1 MITQAMVV
9 GSALPNY
16 IQILIRKHPER
27 IGSLVN
33 FNLVMILIPS
43 CLLGSTLGALVVN
56 YVPELVQD
64 VLVVIVA
71 FFFAVKFYKKF
82 KEIKKK

>member
-27 IGSLVN
+27 SGSLVN
-33 FNLVMILIPS
+33 FNLVMILIPC

-56 YVPELVQD
+56 YVPELFQD

-71 FFFAVKFYKKF
+71 FFFAVKFYKKY
-82 KEIKKK
+82 KDTKKK